1 MSKTLKVSGVWMD
14 KKHAFI
20 ISSSDK
26 SPNGDFEILSEIK
39 CDDHDDDNFKNEK
52 VNQSKET
59 HEQKKYFKEIAS
71 FIDDVQSIY
80 IFGPGQAQEQF
91 KNFLKDYQNFDEKE
105 IKLGASD
112 KISENQMIAKTKAF
126 FNEE

>member
-1 MSKTLKVSGVWMD
+1 MSKSLKVSGVWMD
-14 KKHAFI
+14 QKHAYVI
-20 ISSSDK
+20 ASPDK
-26 SPNGDFEILSEIK
+26 SASGDFDIFAEVK
-39 CDDHDDDNFKNEK
+39 CEDHDDDAYKNEK

-59 HEQKKYFKEIAS
+59 QELKKYFKEIAS

-105 IKLGASD
+105 IKLGTSD